1 MFRGLVASFPPDVHL
16 SLILS
21 TSVKCSYLPP
31 NHGEP
36 CDKVGRI
43 CHSSRE
49 VSVAWESG
57 PGFWFYVRL
66 LQDGQLPEGRGF
78 CLFCSLFWAQN
89 LELRWPQR
97 CWADVF
103 VFVLERVAESF
114 RKCTLMFRS
123 MGDMGQGRG
132 REAQWKP
139 SLRETTIES
148 WDGKGSHG
156 TLFIS
161 SRSASI

>member
-1 MFRGLVASFPPDVHL
+1 MVSPAVKLAEFVTVAGRCQWLGRVDQASGFMSDCFRMVSFPRAGGFVCFVH
-16 SLILS
+16 
-21 TSVKCSYLPP
+21 C
-31 NHGEP
+31 
-36 CDKVGRI
+36 
-43 CHSSRE
+43 
-49 VSVAWESG
+49 SG
-57 PGFWFYVRL
+57 PRTWSCAGH
-66 LQDGQLPEGRGF
+66 RGAEQMF
-78 CLFCSLFWAQN
+78 
-89 LELRWPQR
+89 
-97 CWADVF
+97 F

-148 WDGKGSHG
+148 WNGKGSHG